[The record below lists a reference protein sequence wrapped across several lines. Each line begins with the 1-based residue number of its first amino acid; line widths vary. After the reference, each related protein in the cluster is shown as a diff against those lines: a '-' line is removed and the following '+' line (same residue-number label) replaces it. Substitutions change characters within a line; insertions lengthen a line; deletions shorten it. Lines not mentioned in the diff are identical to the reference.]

1 MEEAR
6 LQQGA
11 HCRLIRAFWAG
22 RPLLLAPTEG
32 PPLTTDPQGQWGPQL
47 SAAANVLNSLG
58 GSFLHSRWDA
68 KGIISFQHGGK
79 GRKWQPLTRLL
90 TQSKDLVLNCCEGCL
105 KRSWSATGVGENK
118 GFSGQVHNSARS
130 AGGNGAT
137 FDWDDTLPFL
147 WKKRQV
153 LFYATWF
160 LLPTLYFPKPE
171 KCTSWI
177 NSEIYFILAVCLTSE
192 LSQNIMR
199 RLFWNM

>member
-79 GRKWQPLTRLL
+79 GRK
-90 TQSKDLVLNCCEGCL
+90 
-105 KRSWSATGVGENK
+105 
-118 GFSGQVHNSARS
+118 
-130 AGGNGAT
+130 
-137 FDWDDTLPFL
+137 
-147 WKKRQV
+147 
-153 LFYATWF
+153 
-160 LLPTLYFPKPE
+160 
-171 KCTSWI
+171 
-177 NSEIYFILAVCLTSE
+177 
-192 LSQNIMR
+192 
-199 RLFWNM
+199 